1 MSHKHSPIE
10 GTAGN
15 NRHAG
20 DPAMDN
26 PEGVTIPL
34 AWRVG
39 GAFSALAFVLV
50 LLGVLAIVN
59 DGFGAPFE
67 WTWNVVFIVFAAI
80 LVGAFSTVRKDQKGS
95 RTQLIA
101 LVMALIA
108 IVAGRFMPTEPLMVT
123 GQPLVFAY
131 FVGALLCAFIIR
143 RTGMTKVPPQQ

>member
-1 MSHKHSPIE
+1 M
-10 GTAGN
+10 
-15 NRHAG
+15 
-20 DPAMDN
+20 
-26 PEGVTIPL
+26 
-34 AWRVG
+34 
-39 GAFSALAFVLV
+39 
-50 LLGVLAIVN
+50 
-59 DGFGAPFE
+59 
-67 WTWNVVFIVFAAI
+67 VFIVFAAI

-143 RTGMTKVPPQQ
+143 RTAMTKVPPQQ